1 MPRSMRFAKHLL
13 IAAVGATLDYL
24 VGRLTNRLSWGIATW
39 AAIVLVASALID
51 YLNEAP
57 NSRPD
62 WGEGGS
68 LLSAVRTYM
77 GPYRRPTIFRAA
89 MAGLCAAVAS
99 CALTLAV
106 ITFRFCADHGTAW
119 LGKGSPFDE
128 SVAVFVGN
136 FQASS
141 PTVWLMATCIVLALF
156 IPWRLVVLPAGVA
169 TVAIANAM
177 LVGIPPLS
185 RGNPGWYSQFAY
197 ALGSVDGL
205 LFRLPVVVTPYTFLV
220 PALLGMGACGVI
232 TLLLD

>member
-141 PTVWLMATCIVLALF
+141 PTVWLMATCSSGIVHSLATRGVACRGGHRGHRQRHARWH
-156 IPWRLVVLPAGVA
+156 PSAVARQSRLV
-169 TVAIANAM
+169 
-177 LVGIPPLS
+177 
-185 RGNPGWYSQFAY
+185 
-197 ALGSVDGL
+197 
-205 LFRLPVVVTPYTFLV
+205 
-220 PALLGMGACGVI
+220 
-232 TLLLD
+232 